1 MDAIAPAA
9 MLIAAALLA
18 PQADARPPAPSLPY
32 QPMATQTPVQHGAPG
47 RWRDLRRYAP
57 GWIVPSYWTARGF
70 SIDDYRAYG
79 LAPPPPGYG
88 WQHYYD
94 GAVLVDREGRV
105 YDSVDTITPD
115 EGRRG
120 PPPGAYSYDYDG
132 VTVDGRHYRGT
143 WTGSWTGSYD
153 GAPVQRYY
161 GRFDGG
167 YRDADGW
174 RGAAHPPPGAGGYVA
189 GGWYYPAPTV
199 TTIVIQ
205 SQPVPVDGR

>member
-9 MLIAAALLA
+9 MLIAAAMLA
-18 PQADARPPAPSLPY
+18 PQADARPPAPNLPY
-32 QPMATQTPVQHGAPG
+32 QPMATPVQHSAPPVERGAT
-47 RWRDLRRYAP
+47 
-57 GWIVPSYWTARGF
+57 GWVVPSYWTAPGF
-70 SIDDYRAYG
+70 GIGDYRAYG

-88 WQHYYD
+88 WQRYYD

-105 YDSVDTITPD
+105 YDSVDTIAPD
-115 EGRRG
+115 DGRHG

-132 VTVDGRHYRGT
+132 VTVDGRYYHGT
-143 WTGSWTGSYD
+143 WTGTWTGSYD
-153 GAPVQRYY
+153 GAPVQRYH

-167 YRDADGW
+167 YRDTDEQ
-174 RGAAHPPPGAGGYVA
+174 RGAAYPLPGAGGYVA

-205 SQPVPVDGR
+205 AQPVPVGR